1 VNIVAVVGNK
11 GGVGKTTLAI
21 NLASALNEISPTLLV
36 DADPQGSALQWKEI
50 AGEGSSL
57 SVEEGASTISARL
70 EGAHD
75 HTFCVI
81 DCPPSVRSK
90 QTREALGIS
99 HVALI
104 PVLPSP
110 LDLWASV
117 HIEDEVNEAM
127 RRNGHLSPLM
137 VINQMEPRT
146 RLSKRVREVLE
157 QLNLPVAQTAIRRRI
172 AYRNAMLRGCS
183 VLDIGKSGAL
193 AVEEIRQLI
202 DEFGFRQEREHD

>member
-1 VNIVAVVGNK
+1 MNIIAVVGNK

-36 DADPQGSALQWKEI
+36 DADPQGSALQWKDI
-50 AGEGSSL
+50 ADEGSSL
-57 SVEEGASTISARL
+57 SVEEGHSGISARL
-70 EGAHD
+70 EGSND
-75 HTFCVI
+75 HRFCVI

-90 QTREALGIS
+90 QTREALAIS
-99 HVALI
+99 NVALI

-127 RRNGHLSPLM
+127 RVNQHLSPLM

-146 RLSKRVREVLE
+146 RLSQRVREVLD
-157 QLNLPVAQTAIRRRI
+157 QLNLPVAMTAIRRRV
-172 AYRNAMLRGCS
+172 AYRNAILRGCS
-183 VLDIGKSGAL
+183 VMDIGKSGAP
-193 AVEEIRQLI
+193 AVAEIRQLI
-202 DEFGFRQEREHD
+202 DEFDFTQER